1 MEILLPDTGLI
12 IFQVV
17 AFVLLL
23 VLLKKFAW
31 GPILEGLKERE
42 QTIESALLSAEQA
55 KNEMKALQAD
65 NEKLLAEARAERDS
79 ILKEAMATANS
90 IKEEAKEETG
100 KITAKMLEDAKA
112 TIENEKRAALADV
125 KTLVAKLSLEITEK
139 VIRKQLG
146 EKNAQEALVDEYV
159 KDLNL
164 N

>member
-1 MEILLPDTGLI
+1 
-12 IFQVV
+12 
-17 AFVLLL
+17 
-23 VLLKKFAW
+23 
-31 GPILEGLKERE
+31 
-42 QTIESALLSAEQA
+42 
-55 KNEMKALQAD
+55 

-79 ILKEAMATANS
+79 ILKEAMDVANS

-100 KITAKMLEDAKA
+100 KIAAKILEDAKVDS
-112 TIENEKRAALADV
+112 ENLKKAALAEV
-125 KTLVAKLSLEITEK
+125 RTQVAALALEITEK

>member
-1 MEILLPDTGLI
+1 MDLLLPDTGLFI
-12 IFQVV
+12 LQTL
-17 AFVLLL
+17 AFILLL
-23 VLLKKFAW
+23 VFLGKFAW
-31 GPILEGLKERE
+31 KPILNGLKERE
-42 QTIESALLSAEQA
+42 QTIESALLAAEQA
-55 KNEMKALQAD
+55 KNEMQALQAD

-79 ILKEAMATANS
+79 ILKEAMDVANS

-100 KITAKMLEDAKA
+100 KIAAKILEDAKVDS
-112 TIENEKRAALADV
+112 ENLKKAALAEV
-125 KTLVAKLSLEITEK
+125 RTQVAALALEITEK